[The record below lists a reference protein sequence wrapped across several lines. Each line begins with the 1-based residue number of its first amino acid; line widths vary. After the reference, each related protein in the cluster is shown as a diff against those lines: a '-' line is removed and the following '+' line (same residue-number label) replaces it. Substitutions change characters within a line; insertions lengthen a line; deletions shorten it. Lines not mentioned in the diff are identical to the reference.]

1 LSHLIVRWGLDQ
13 LPEVLEGRLTFLLAT
28 RRWDDPVPVVGR
40 WSELPTDEEI
50 DVGEAQVLLA
60 LGGGSTIDTA
70 KHVSA
75 ETGLP
80 VVSVPTTYGGAEWT
94 PYYGIRD
101 RERHRHGAGGGALL
115 EAIVYDVGLT
125 LDLPREVS
133 GGSALNALAHCCE
146 ALYVRGHEAAGDE
159 LALKGAPEIDE
170 ALPRVLA
177 DGRDVDARTR
187 LLIGAAHAG
196 HALALNGLA
205 LAHAMAQ
212 ATGGRYGI
220 AHGALNAVCLPAALR
235 FNREFV
241 PEELLEGRAAER
253 ADELKRLAGYSSLR
267 ALGVPETELPLV
279 ADDVVAAAGA
289 RANPRAVSH
298 DDALDLL
305 REIY

>member
-1 LSHLIVRWGLDQ
+1 VIVRWGLDQ
-13 LPEVLEGRLTFLLAT
+13 LPEVLEGRRTFLLAT
-28 RRWDDPVPVVGR
+28 ERWDDPVPVVGR
-40 WSELPTDEEI
+40 WSELPTEREI
-50 DVGEAQVLLA
+50 EVGDAQLLLA

-70 KHVSA
+70 KRVSA
-75 ETGLP
+75 EHGLP
-80 VVSVPTTYGGAEWT
+80 LVSVPTTYSGSEWT
-94 PYYGIRD
+94 AFYGIRD
-101 RERHRHGAGGGALL
+101 RERHRRGAGGGAQL
-115 EAIVYDVGLT
+115 EAIVYEVGLT

-133 GGSALNALAHCCE
+133 GGTALNALAHCCE
-146 ALYVRGHEAAGDE
+146 ALYTRGHEAAGDE
-159 LALKGAPEIDE
+159 LAHKGAPEIDE

-212 ATGGRYGI
+212 AIGGRCGI

-241 PEELLEGRAAER
+241 PEELLDGRAAAR
-253 ADELKRLAGYSSLR
+253 ADELKQLAGYSSLG
-267 ALGVPETELPLV
+267 ALGVPEAELPLV

-289 RANPRAVSH
+289 RANPRAVSR

>member
-1 LSHLIVRWGLDQ
+1 VIVRWGLDQ
-13 LPEVLEGRLTFLLAT
+13 LPEVLEGRRTFLLAT
-28 RRWDDPVPVVGR
+28 ERWDDPVPVVGR
-40 WSELPTDEEI
+40 WSELPTDREI
-50 DVGEAQVLLA
+50 DVGDAQVLLA

-70 KHVSA
+70 KRVSA
-75 ETGLP
+75 DHGLP
-80 VVSVPTTYGGAEWT
+80 LVSVPTTYSGSEWT
-94 PYYGIRD
+94 AFYGIRD
-101 RERHRHGAGGGALL
+101 RERHRRGAGGGAQL
-115 EAIVYDVGLT
+115 EAIVYEVGLT

-133 GGSALNALAHCCE
+133 GGTALNALAHCCE
-146 ALYVRGHEAAGDE
+146 ALYTRGHKAAGDE

-212 ATGGRYGI
+212 AIGGRYGI

-235 FNREFV
+235 YNRDFV

-267 ALGVPETELPLV
+267 ALGVPEAELPLV

-289 RANPRAVSH
+289 RANPRPVSR
-298 DDALDLL
+298 DDALNLL